1 MTPTIEQVEAR
12 AHSRASRSGGQDV
25 RAPRSPEYLNPA
37 VQRIVT
43 SMENESPTS
52 IVGQFCLTSD
62 GQRVIVEKV
71 GAELDSS
78 ARAIVRKV
86 EGPKAGTRS
95 TCFVSSLKPLG
106 FDNLE

>member
-1 MTPTIEQVEAR
+1 MQ
-12 AHSRASRSGGQDV
+12 RSNFNDNK
-25 RAPRSPEYLNPA
+25 YLNPA
-37 VQRIVT
+37 LQRIVV
-43 SMENESPTS
+43 SMEMENESPTS

-106 FDNLE
+106 FDIPLE

>member
-1 MTPTIEQVEAR
+1 MQ
-12 AHSRASRSGGQDV
+12 RSNFSGNK
-25 RAPRSPEYLNPA
+25 YLNPA
-37 VQRIVT
+37 LQRIVV
-43 SMENESPTS
+43 SMEMENESPTS

-106 FDNLE
+106 FDIPLE